1 MNDMKTEQYKVIDLF
16 CGCGGLS
23 LGFQNA
29 GYHIASAF
37 DWWDVAL
44 NIYQKNFNHPAVKRD
59 LSNTDDLSDLE
70 ALHPDIIIGGP
81 PCQDYSTAGHMD
93 ENRGRAALTISYAK
107 IVKHIMP
114 KYFLMENVA
123 VIEKSKTL
131 KVVNKIFKDAG
142 YELTGRFLVS
152 YDSFGTV
159 PSESR
164 VAGFINSP

>member
-1 MNDMKTEQYKVIDLF
+1 MKTEQYKVIDLF

-44 NIYQKNFNHPAVKRD
+44 NIYQKNFNHPAIKRD

-93 ENRGRAALTISYAK
+93 ENRGRAALTVSYAK
-107 IVKHIMP
+107 IVEHIKP

-142 YELTGRFLVS
+142 YGLTQLVLANAFYHVWS
-152 YDSFGTV
+152 V
-159 PSESR
+159 R
-164 VAGFINSP
+164 RQRW

>member
-1 MNDMKTEQYKVIDLF
+1 
-16 CGCGGLS
+16 
-23 LGFQNA
+23 
-29 GYHIASAF
+29 
-37 DWWDVAL
+37 
-44 NIYQKNFNHPAVKRD
+44 
-59 LSNTDDLSDLE
+59 
-70 ALHPDIIIGGP
+70 
-81 PCQDYSTAGHMD
+81 MD

-107 IVKHIMP
+107 IVEHIKP